1 MLELHY
7 PIVTK
12 TILERQYPGK
22 PTLKV
27 AFGNGNGAIF
37 ENSSKLRAS
46 LFVTSRWPRS
56 SGQTN
61 YQVHHPPLVCLLLEL
76 SEMHEVRT
84 FAPCKA
90 FLFDMFAFFS
100 SLENYF
106 GFRTTNVQGKMDHS
120 VSLRW
125 NKKFW
130 TFPKRRV
137 FFWLCIRFICELI
150 SHSLAGLN

>member
-27 AFGNGNGAIF
+27 AFGNSNGAIF
-37 ENSSKLRAS
+37 KNSSKLRAY

-61 YQVHHPPLVCLLLEL
+61 YQVHHPPPPIDVQSASSWAPKVAGKCESKHWHACGADGRSVGHVITKFSGMGRLPYLWGSAHAREARVEL
-76 SEMHEVRT
+76 RY
-84 FAPCKA
+84 
-90 FLFDMFAFFS
+90 
-100 SLENYF
+100 N
-106 GFRTTNVQGKMDHS
+106 
-120 VSLRW
+120 
-125 NKKFW
+125 
-130 TFPKRRV
+130 KRRSYQS
-137 FFWLCIRFICELI
+137 FP
-150 SHSLAGLN
+150 